1 MLIGQRC
8 CCDYND
14 DSDDNADKIML
25 DNDDILLDND
35 NCIAVV
41 NYDDDNGDGETV
53 DDDGRCWLC

>member
-14 DSDDNADKIML
+14 DMMLIRLCWIMM
-25 DNDDILLDND
+25 IFFLDND

>member
-25 DNDDILLDND
+25 DNDDIFLIMI
-35 NCIAVV
+35 IA
-41 NYDDDNGDGETV
+41 
-53 DDDGRCWLC
+53 LQL